1 MATVELLATGT
12 AAANSA
18 DFTIALGSTAC
29 IYAKPITGATALDA
43 LTWEIQLMKK
53 TGSDYYMVDSLNEKK
68 PAVTITGAGTFRVRR
83 PVATVSVGC
92 DQET

>member
-12 AAANSA
+12 TAANSA

-29 IYAKPITGATALDA
+29 IYAKPVTAETALGA

-53 TGSDYYMVDSLNEKK
+53 TGTDYYMVDSLSQSK
-68 PAVTITGAGTFRVRR
+68 PAVVIYGAGTFRVRR
-83 PVATVSVGC
+83 PVSTLSVGC